1 MKRVEREA
9 AQRAFDEDA
18 IDVIVATNAFG
29 LGIDKAGV
37 RWVLHADTPPTL
49 DEYYQEIGRAG
60 RDDLPAAATLFYD
73 PADIARQK
81 FRTGAPSEEERLLAR
96 SRLEMMRT
104 FCETTACRRSHVLS
118 YLGEPFEPP
127 CHRCDNCDKRD
138 TQPVDTSPTYLPGAV
153 VHHHSWGRGTVMQSD
168 QDIVTVLFDT
178 AGYRNLSLELI
189 AERGLLTTGPARPS
203 TDMPA
208 VRSTSADRDV
218 RP

>member
-1 MKRVEREA
+1 AIARHRRVGTYHGGMKRVEREA

-60 RDDLPAAATLFYD
+60 RDDLPAAATLFYH

-118 YLGEPFEPP
+118 YL
-127 CHRCDNCDKRD
+127 
-138 TQPVDTSPTYLPGAV
+138 
-153 VHHHSWGRGTVMQSD
+153 
-168 QDIVTVLFDT
+168 
-178 AGYRNLSLELI
+178 
-189 AERGLLTTGPARPS
+189 
-203 TDMPA
+203 
-208 VRSTSADRDV
+208 
-218 RP
+218 